1 MGKAIRYDDSFKKEA
16 VRMYLQ
22 GDLSATAIAKQL
34 GINRHNFYKWIKE
47 FNHGIVVTPITMDS
61 QAQSTNSLHKQ
72 TQKDCL
78 AKEAQNLQAIYN
90 NVLKLES
97 ELLNLK
103 AELNSMQ
110 KSRGLGAGRSDR
122 QIGR

>member
-16 VRMYLQ
+16 VCMYLQ
-22 GDLSATAIAKQL
+22 GDLSATATAKQL

-72 TQKDCL
+72 AQKDCP
-78 AKEAQNLQAIYN
+78 AKETQDLQAIYDK
-90 NVLKLES
+90 VLKLES

-103 AELNSMQ
+103 AELNFMQ
-110 KSRGLGAGRSDR
+110 K
-122 QIGR
+122 